1 MSVPSGPGLY
11 IGQLAR
17 RVGVSPRSLR
27 YYEQQGLLSP
37 ARDGNGY
44 RVYDRL
50 CEVRARNVKELLE
63 LGFTSADISHH
74 AAQGCL
80 DRPLVETPPCSAELD
95 TVRSRLSGLDE
106 RIDRL
111 QRLRDRLADHGTA
124 LEREIAAEPRA

>member
-1 MSVPSGPGLY
+1 MSTPTGPGLY
-11 IGQLAR
+11 IGELAR

-27 YYEQQGLLSP
+27 YYEQQGLLAP

-44 RVYDRL
+44 RIYDQL
-50 CEVRARNVKELLE
+50 CEIRARNVKELLE
-63 LGFTSADISHH
+63 LGFTSADISRH

-80 DRPLVETPPCSAELD
+80 DRPLTEMPTCSAELD

-111 QRLRDRLADHGTA
+111 QRLRDRLADHGTE